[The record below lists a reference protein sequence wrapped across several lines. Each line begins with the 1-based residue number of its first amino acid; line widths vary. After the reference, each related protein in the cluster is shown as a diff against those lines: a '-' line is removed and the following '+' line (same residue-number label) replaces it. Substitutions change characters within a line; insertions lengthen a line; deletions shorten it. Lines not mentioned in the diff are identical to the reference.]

1 MGAPERYDVVLIAC
15 DGSIL
20 VFASHGRRGRAPA
33 AHRLRRTVRLT
44 WINDAPD
51 GNALS

>member
-1 MGAPERYDVVLIAC
+1 MGAAEGYDVVLIAC
-15 DGSIL
+15 DGPIL
-20 VFASHGRRGRAPA
+20 VFASHGPRGRAPA
-33 AHRLRRTVRLT
+33 AHRLRRAVRLT